1 MPQPAYSSATG
12 YISENFFTLYFDIAL
27 DAAHPPP
34 LNAFSV
40 DINGTGVTLLALT
53 VDSLSKTVNISFS
66 ASALTAGDVIAFSYE
81 DPSANN
87 DVSAVQGLDGT
98 DSATFYSSTTVVG
111 GRPGPAAP
119 PLPTLDSGSDSGTL
133 GDSITNIGTPTL
145 NGTALANATVKLYDT
160 DGTTLLATTT
170 ADGSGDWSLTSSL
183 LGDGSHTLKVTQTN
197 GASQTSALSAG
208 LTLTIDSSVNAPAQL
223 ALQAGSDS
231 GTLGD
236 GITNAGTPV
245 ITGTAEAN
253 ASVRLYDSDGST
265 VLGTTTA
272 NGAGAWSITSSN
284 LLTGSH
290 TLTAKQTD
298 VAGNVS
304 PASSG
309 FAYLLDTIGPVGMA
323 LSTTSVDASAATNG
337 STVAT
342 LSSTDITSVQYG
354 FAVGN
359 GTIDADNGKFSISGT
374 GLVASQNLPMGAY
387 HIYLKATDAAGN
399 DAFQIFTIN
408 VTNTPSVTSI
418 VRAGGAAVEVPA
430 ATTSL
435 SYAVTFSQS
444 VTGVDASDF
453 TVVTNGTAAAGIAS
467 VTGSGASY
475 TVTVDGLGGDGSV
488 RLVLNASGTGI
499 QNAGNVPIGGGYN
512 GGETYVLDHTALAPT
527 VPAMTSAT
535 DTGISDTD
543 AITSNATP
551 VFEGKAEP
559 GAAVRLYDSDGI
571 TLIGTTVADGKGDW
585 SITSSTLAAGPH
597 TVSARQT
604 DLAGNVSSASGT
616 LALVIDSGAAAPG
629 APLLAVPSDSGAVGD
644 NLTRF
649 ATPTVSGSAEAFAS
663 VQLFDTDGSTV
674 LGTAIA
680 NANGVWSIVTSLLG
694 EGSHTLTAKQTD
706 AAGNISNASAALS
719 LMIDT
724 QAPAAPAAPVL
735 TPGSDSGVA
744 GDQITYV
751 GTPVLTGSAAPN
763 ASVTLYDGDGVTVL
777 GTALADGGG
786 QWSMTTLPLSPG
798 YHALTLKQSDAAG
811 NLSPASAVLGLLIEA
826 APLPPPPDIPVP
838 PTPTPTPTPVP
849 VPVVATV
856 DGVPVSTVAVT
867 LPGGASG
874 TQTVIP
880 VITSERAESNGGAS
894 TADIALAT
902 SSGGNL
908 LLAQL
913 APGVG
918 LTASGGPSQAAGNS
932 TEHLIQAILA
942 STPGHPAADQSH
954 LTGNGVVFLSKLGA
968 SLPLLVETI
977 VAVGGANS
985 ASGALTLTGTSSATQ
1000 ATALVVDATKLAAG
1014 SQIVLN
1020 AVNFAAIVGAANVSG
1035 NTEGQILTG
1044 DAASQTFSTSA
1055 DTAYVFSGGGSDSL
1069 RLNWAAGSA
1078 TRAAAAE
1085 PAATPLPTILH
1096 GGLDADIGFFI
1107 GNSADYTIARH
1118 ESYVAI
1124 TPKDQ
1129 PQHTA
1134 LAINLES
1141 LVFADTTIALEHRA
1155 EQSALAGLYK
1165 NVLGRQADYQGFEFW
1180 AQAEKSGVSLGH
1192 IALEIISS
1200 PEAQLLNKAPF
1211 TGFIGHDLELLYQN
1225 IFGRQSDA
1233 AGLAFWRA
1241 AMEQGVSLEHVADE
1255 FLHSPEIAANMVAP
1269 LQWDFI
1275 V

>member
-1 MPQPAYSSATG
+1 MPQPTYASANG
-12 YISENFFTLYFDIAL
+12 YISENFFSIIFDTEL
-27 DAAHPPP
+27 DAANPPP
-34 LNAFSV
+34 TSAFLVQINGSGAAVSAVSV
-40 DINGTGVTLLALT
+40 DSAAKMVRLT
-53 VDSLSKTVNISFS
+53 FTAN
-66 ASALTAGDVIAFSYE
+66 ALTAGDIIEFSYT
-81 DPSANN
+81 DPSGGN
-87 DVSAVQGLDGT
+87 DVNAVQGLDGT
-98 DSATFYSSTTVVG
+98 DSATFSNTTIVFG

-119 PLPTLDSGSDSGTL
+119 PLPSLASASDSGSL
-133 GDSITNIGTPTL
+133 GDGITNIGTPTL

-160 DGTTLLATTT
+160 DGTTLLGSST
-170 ADGSGDWSLTSSL
+170 ADGSGNWSITSSL

-197 GASQTSALSAG
+197 GANETSALSAG
-208 LTLTIDSSVNAPAQL
+208 LSLTIDSGANAPAQL

-231 GTLGD
+231 GTIGD

-253 ASVRLYDSDGST
+253 ATVRLYDSDGST

-290 TLTAKQTD
+290 TLSAKQTD
-298 VAGNVS
+298 AAGNVS
-304 PASSG
+304 PASNG
-309 FAYLLDTIGPVGMA
+309 FAYILDTIGPVGMA
-323 LSTTSVDASAATNG
+323 LSTTSVDASSATNG

-359 GTIDADNGKFSISGT
+359 GTIDADNAKFSISGT
-374 GLVASQNLPMGAY
+374 SLVASQNLPMGAY

-408 VTNTPSVTSI
+408 VTNTPSVSAI
-418 VRAGGAAVEVPA
+418 VRAGGAAVAVPA
-430 ATTSL
+430 ADTAV

-453 TVVTNGTAAAGIAS
+453 TLVTNGTAAAGITS

-475 TVTVDGLGGDGSV
+475 TVTVGGLGGDGSV
-488 RLVLNASGTGI
+488 RLDLNPSGTGI
-499 QNAGNVPIGGGYN
+499 ENANNVAIGGGYD

-535 DTGISDTD
+535 DTGVSDSD

-559 GAAVRLYDSDGI
+559 DATVRLYDTDGT
-571 TLIGTTVADGKGDW
+571 TLIGTVMADGKGNW
-585 SITSSTLAAGPH
+585 SIPSSMLSAGQH
-597 TVSARQT
+597 TVTARQT
-604 DLAGNVSSASGT
+604 DLAGNVSSASG
-616 LALVIDSGAAAPG
+616 ALTVVIDTGAAPLG
-629 APLLAVPSDSGAVGD
+629 APLLTPKSDSGVAGD

-649 ATPTVSGSAEAFAS
+649 ATPTLSGSAEAYAS
-663 VQLFDTDGSTV
+663 VQLFDSDGTTV

-680 NANGVWSIVTSLLG
+680 DPNGVWSIPTSVLG
-694 EGSHTLTAKQTD
+694 DGSHTITARQTD
-706 AAGNISNASAALS
+706 AAGNISDASAALT

-724 QAPAAPAAPVL
+724 EAPAAPAAPSL
-735 TPGSDSGVA
+735 APASDSGTP
-744 GDQITYV
+744 GDLVTNV
-751 GTPVLTGSAAPN
+751 STPRLTGSAAPN

-777 GTALADGGG
+777 GTALADAGG
-786 QWSMTTLPLSPG
+786 QWSMTTLPLSLG
-798 YHALTLKQSDAAG
+798 YHALTLKQGDAAG
-811 NLSPASAVLGLLIEA
+811 NLSPASPIMGLLIEA
-826 APLPPPPDIPVP
+826 PPLPPVIPVP
-838 PTPTPTPTPVP
+838 PTPTPP

-880 VITSERAESNGGAS
+880 VVSGERAESNGGAS

-913 APGVG
+913 AAGVG

-954 LTGNGVVFLSKLGA
+954 LTGNGVVFLGKLGA

-1020 AVNFAAIVGAANVSG
+1020 AVDFAAIVGAANVSG

-1055 DTAYVFSGGGSDSL
+1055 DTAYIFSGGGSDSL
-1069 RLNWAAGSA
+1069 RLNWAVGSA

-1096 GGLDADIGFFI
+1096 GGLDADAGVFM
-1107 GNSADYTIARH
+1107 GNSGDYTIARH

-1141 LVFADTTIALEHRA
+1141 LVFADTTIALEHRG

-1180 AQAEKSGVSLGH
+1180 AQAEKSGVTLGH

-1211 TGFIGHDLELLYQN
+1211 NGFIEHDLNLLYQS

-1233 AGLAFWRA
+1233 PGLAFWRA

-1255 FLHSPEIAANMVAP
+1255 FLHSPEIAAHVVAP

>member
-1 MPQPAYSSATG
+1 MPQPSYSSATG

-27 DAAHPPP
+27 DAANPPP
-34 LNAFSV
+34 LNAFNV
-40 DINGTGVTLLALT
+40 DINGTGVMLAALT
-53 VDSLSKTVNISFS
+53 VDSLGKAVNISFS
-66 ASALTAGDVIAFSYE
+66 ANALTAGDVIAFSYE
-81 DPSANN
+81 DPSAND

-119 PLPTLDSGSDSGTL
+119 PLPTLDSGSDSGAL
-133 GDSITNIGTPTL
+133 GDGITNIGTPTL

-160 DGTTLLATTT
+160 DGTTLLGSTT
-170 ADGSGDWSLTSSL
+170 ADGSGNWSLTSSL

-208 LTLTIDSSVNAPAQL
+208 LALTIDSSAAAPAQL
-223 ALQAGSDS
+223 ALHAGSDS
-231 GTLGD
+231 GTIGD
-236 GITNAGTPV
+236 GITNAGLPV

-265 VLGTTTA
+265 VLGTATA
-272 NGAGAWSITSSN
+272 NGAGAWSITSSA

-298 VAGNVS
+298 AAGNVS

-309 FAYLLDTIGPVGMA
+309 FAYILDTIGPVGMA
-323 LSTTSVDASAATNG
+323 LSTTSVDASAATSG

-374 GLVASQNLPMGAY
+374 GLVASQNLPLGAY

-408 VTNTPSVTSI
+408 VANTPSVTSI
-418 VRAGGAAVEVPA
+418 VRAGGAAVAVPA
-430 ATTSL
+430 ATTTV

-444 VTGVDASDF
+444 VTGVDAGDF

-467 VTGSGASY
+467 VTGSGTSY
-475 TVTVDGLGGDGSV
+475 TVTVGGLGGDGSV
-488 RLVLNASGTGI
+488 RLDLNASGTGI
-499 QNAGNVPIGGGYN
+499 ESAGNVAIGGGYN

-535 DTGISDTD
+535 DTGVSDTD

-559 GAAVRLYDSDGI
+559 GATVRLYDTDGT
-571 TLIGTTVADGKGDW
+571 TLIGTIVADGKGNW
-585 SITSSTLAAGPH
+585 SIPSSALSAGQH
-597 TVSARQT
+597 TVTARQT
-604 DLAGNVSSASGT
+604 DLAGNVSSASG
-616 LALVIDSGAAAPG
+616 ALTVIIDTGAAPLG
-629 APLLAVPSDSGAVGD
+629 APLLTPKSDSGVVGD

-649 ATPTVSGSAEAFAS
+649 ATPTLSGSAEAYAS
-663 VQLFDTDGSTV
+663 VQLFDTDGTTV
-674 LGTAIA
+674 LGTATA
-680 NANGVWSIVTSLLG
+680 GPNGLWSIPTSVLG
-694 EGSHTLTAKQTD
+694 DGSHTITARQTD
-706 AAGNISNASAALS
+706 AAGNVSDASAALT
-719 LMIDT
+719 LLIDT
-724 QAPAAPAAPVL
+724 EAPAAPAAPL
-735 TPGSDSGVA
+735 LSPTSDSGTA
-744 GDQITYV
+744 GDQITFV
-751 GTPVLTGSAAPN
+751 STPLLSGSAAPH

-777 GTALADGGG
+777 GTVLADGGG

-798 YHALTLKQSDAAG
+798 YHALTLKQGDAAG
-811 NLSPASAVLGLLIEA
+811 NLSPASPILGLLIEA
-826 APLPPPPDIPVP
+826 VPLPPKIPVP
-838 PTPTPTPTPVP
+838 PTPTPP

-954 LTGNGVVFLSKLGA
+954 LTGNGVVFLGKLGA

-985 ASGALTLTGTSSATQ
+985 ASGALTLTGTSNATQ

-1044 DAASQTFSTSA
+1044 DAASQTFSTAA

-1078 TRAAAAE
+1078 TRAAAE
-1085 PAATPLPTILH
+1085 PAATPAPTILH
-1096 GGLDADIGFFI
+1096 GGLDADAGFFM
-1107 GNSADYTIARH
+1107 GNSADYTIAHH

-1124 TPKDQ
+1124 TPKNQ

-1141 LVFADTTIALEHRA
+1141 LVFADTTIALGHRG

-1180 AQAEKSGVSLGH
+1180 AQAEKSGVTLGH

-1211 TGFIGHDLELLYQN
+1211 NGFIEHDLNLLYQN

-1233 AGLAFWRA
+1233 PGLAFWRA

-1255 FLHSPEIAANMVAP
+1255 FLHSPEIAAHVVAP